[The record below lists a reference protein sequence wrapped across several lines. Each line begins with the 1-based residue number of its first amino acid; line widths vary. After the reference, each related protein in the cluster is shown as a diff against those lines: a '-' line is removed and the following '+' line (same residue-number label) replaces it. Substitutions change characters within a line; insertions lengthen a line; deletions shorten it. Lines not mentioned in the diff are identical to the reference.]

1 VKIFKQ
7 LDYAEYE
14 PEVEDGETQ
23 AMEQLNESM
32 TLITNVNDDLE
43 DDEET
48 HSRAIRTIQF
58 NEVDSEIADI
68 SRLIDGINFDQPLT
82 RSSSFTLRQTQATQ
96 TSHTRFDSE
105 VEPEHELIINIGNF

>member
-14 PEVEDGETQ
+14 PEVEDGQTQ

-82 RSSSFTLRQTQATQ
+82 RSSSFTFRQTQATQ